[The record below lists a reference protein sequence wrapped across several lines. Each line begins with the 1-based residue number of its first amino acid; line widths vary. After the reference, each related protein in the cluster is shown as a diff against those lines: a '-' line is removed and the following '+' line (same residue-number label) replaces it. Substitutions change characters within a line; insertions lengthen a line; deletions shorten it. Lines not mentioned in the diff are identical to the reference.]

1 MSDVPPPPLASV
13 YPGGARGAPRQ
24 SPVDAF
30 TRGWFTAL
38 VRGLVAF
45 VVMAGVG
52 QAAAFVVYLV
62 GGRPGSAGT
71 FAKLGWFYFDWFHHI
86 ALTASVPN
94 VSIPDLPATGGLLP
108 GGASIRF
115 HVGLALM
122 LGTFLA
128 VWLLYGAGKA
138 VADRADGGGLARVLH
153 GLKVAPVYAVPCF
166 LFSLLVSLK
175 ASIPPSSF
183 ASGSVDVKSS
193 AAQSF
198 LIPLLIA
205 AAAGAAGGL
214 RSARYELLT
223 REPWGR
229 RVSGALAG
237 GFRMFVLGIVLSFVG
252 LLVLAVVHPDATKA
266 YFRVVSEPPEDETAL
281 IIGHHV
287 LVLPNQ
293 SMWVLVP
300 AMGGCD
306 GVYGNGESSTFL
318 CYWKYPKQVSVS
330 GPGRSPGSVLSGLP
344 QVQTAFGTAPIGY
357 FLFLLVPAISVLL
370 GGRHAVRK
378 RVRFRYEAAAV
389 GAAAGVTFGIL
400 VAVGSW
406 FASLSAGVLGN
417 VAGFSTNLSVTIGP
431 DVVIGGLIALVWG
444 IVGGG
449 IGGWWAGR
457 ELPARGP
464 LRAAGSMDVPE
475 PPPES
480 ELAEPR

>member
-1 MSDVPPPPLASV
+1 LDDV
-13 YPGGARGAPRQ
+13 
-24 SPVDAF
+24 
-30 TRGWFTAL
+30 TRGWYTAL
-38 VRGLVAF
+38 VRGLAAF
-45 VVMAGVG
+45 VVMAVVG
-52 QAAAFVVYLV
+52 QAAAFVLYFV
-62 GGRPGSAGT
+62 GERPGSVGT

-86 ALTASVPN
+86 ALSASVPN
-94 VSIPDLPATGGLLP
+94 ISLPDLPATGGLLP
-108 GGASIRF
+108 GGASIRL
-115 HVGLALM
+115 HVGMALM

-128 VWLLYGAGKA
+128 VWLLFGAGKA
-138 VADRADGGGLARVLH
+138 VADRADGGGVARVLH
-153 GLKVAPVYAVPCF
+153 GLKVAPVYALPSF
-166 LFSLLVSLK
+166 LLSQLVSLNVT
-175 ASIPPSSF
+175 IPPTAF
-183 ASGSVDVKSS
+183 ATGSVEVKSS

-223 REPWGR
+223 RGPWGR

-237 GFRMFVLGIVLSFVG
+237 GFRMFMLGIVLSFVG

-293 SMWVLVP
+293 SLWVLVP

-306 GVYGNGESSTFL
+306 GVHGTGVSSTFL
-318 CYWKYPKQVSVS
+318 CYWKYPEQVSVS
-330 GPGRSPGSVLSGLP
+330 VGGGPPDSVLSGLP
-344 QVQTAFGTAPIGY
+344 QAQTEFGTVPIGY

-378 RVRFRYEAAAV
+378 RASFRYEAIAV
-389 GAAAGVTFGIL
+389 GAAAGVAFGIL
-400 VAVGSW
+400 VAAGSW
-406 FASLSAGVLGN
+406 FGSLSAGVSGN
-417 VAGFSTNLSVTIGP
+417 MAGIASNVSVRIGP

-449 IGGWWAGR
+449 IGGGWAGR
-457 ELPARGP
+457 ELPARASLGAPSGSAAPPGP
-464 LRAAGSMDVPE
+464 PPRSAPPE
-475 PPPES
+475 P
-480 ELAEPR
+480 R

>member
-1 MSDVPPPPLASV
+1 
-13 YPGGARGAPRQ
+13 
-24 SPVDAF
+24 
-30 TRGWFTAL
+30 
-38 VRGLVAF
+38 VAF

-52 QAAAFVVYLV
+52 QAAAFVVYFV
-62 GGRPGSAGT
+62 GDRPGSAGT
-71 FAKLGWFYFDWFHHI
+71 FAKLGWFYFDSFHHI
-86 ALTASVPN
+86 AVSVSVPN
-94 VSIPDLPATGGLLP
+94 ISIPDLPATGGLLP
-108 GGASIRF
+108 GGASIGL
-115 HVGLALM
+115 HLGLALM

-166 LFSLLVSLK
+166 LLSLLVNLK
-175 ASIPPSSF
+175 ATIPPSAF
-183 ASGSVDVKSS
+183 ATGSVEVKSS
-193 AAQSF
+193 AAQTF

-223 REPWGR
+223 RGPWGR

-266 YFRVVSEPPEDETAL
+266 YFRAVSEPPEDETAL

-306 GVYGNGESSTFL
+306 GVYGTGVSRTFL
-318 CYWKYPKQVSVS
+318 CYWKYPQQVSVS
-330 GPGRSPGSVLSGLP
+330 DGSGGPPDNVLSGLP
-344 QVQTAFGTAPIGY
+344 QVQTEFGTAPIGY

-378 RVRFRYEAAAV
+378 RARFRYEAAAV

-406 FASLSAGVLGN
+406 FASLSAGVSGN
-417 VAGFSTNLSVTIGP
+417 IAGFSTNLSVTIGP

-457 ELPARGP
+457 ELPARAS
-464 LRAAGSMDVPE
+464 LRTPSGSMDVPE
-475 PPPES
+475 PPPGS
-480 ELAEPR
+480 EPWEPR